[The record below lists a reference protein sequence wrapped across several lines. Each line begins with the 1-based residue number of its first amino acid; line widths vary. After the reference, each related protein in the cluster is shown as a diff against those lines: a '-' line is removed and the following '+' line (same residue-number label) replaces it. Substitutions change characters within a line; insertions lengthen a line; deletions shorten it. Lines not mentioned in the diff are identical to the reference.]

1 MTAVPSTT
9 HDSFAVTLIPGDG
22 IGPEV
27 MVCARRVLEAT
38 GVRFNWQIEHAGA
51 AVLEAE
57 GTPLPERVID
67 AIRGTRLAFKGPVTT
82 PVGTGFRSVNVALR
96 KALDLY
102 AAVRPSKSYPGTSAR
117 FGHVDIVVVRENTED
132 VYAGVEFGYQDQRTA
147 DLIHWINTHGYADV
161 RGDVGV
167 SIKLISRF
175 GTERVVRYA
184 FEYARRNGRR
194 KVTAVHKANI
204 MKSSD
209 GLFLA
214 VAREVAQAYDDILF
228 DDMIVDNLCAQL
240 VQHPEMFDVL
250 VLPNL
255 YGDIVSDLCAG
266 LSGGLG
272 IAPGANIGA
281 TAAMFEPVH
290 GSAPNIAGK
299 DVANPTA
306 AILSGALMLRH
317 LGETAAASRVEE
329 AVMAVLREGEVRTA
343 DLPHGME
350 THVVGTTK
358 FTEAV
363 IDQLKP
369 P

>member
-1 MTAVPSTT
+1 MVY
-9 HDSFAVTLIPGDG
+9 DVTLIPGDG

-27 MVCARRVLEAT
+27 MSCARQVLEAT
-38 GVRFNWQIEHAGA
+38 GVGFHWHVQQVGA
-51 AVLEAE
+51 EVLARE
-57 GTPLPERVID
+57 GSPLPEHVIES
-67 AIRGTRLAFKGPVTT
+67 IRHTGIAFKGPATT
-82 PVGTGFRSVNVALR
+82 PVGTGFRSVNVAIR

-102 AAVRPSKSYPGTSAR
+102 AAVRPSKSYPGTGAR

-132 VYAGVEFGYQDQRTA
+132 VYAGIEFGYQDERTEQ
-147 DLIHWINTHGYADV
+147 LIHWIDTHGYANV
-161 RGDVGV
+161 REDVGV

-184 FEYARRNGRR
+184 FEYARANGRR

-214 VAREVAQAYDDILF
+214 VAREVARAFPDILF

-272 IAPGANIGA
+272 VAPGANIGFQ
-281 TAAMFEPVH
+281 AAMFEPVH
-290 GSAPNIAGK
+290 GSAPTIAGR

-317 LGETAAASRVEE
+317 LGETGAAVRVEE
-329 AVMAVLREGEVRTA
+329 AITCVLREGDVRTA
-343 DLPHGME
+343 DLPHSME
-350 THVVGTTK
+350 TRVVGTSE
-358 FTEAV
+358 FTRAV
-363 IDQLKP
+363 IEQIRALNAS
-369 P
+369 